1 MNEHEQLVDQ
11 AARHARS
18 VLFLGGLDAGKSTL
32 ARATAAFALRIG
44 RRVAYIDADVAQK
57 TVGPPATVGMKHIR
71 EPDDLIP
78 ERMSEAD
85 ALGFV
90 GSISPQDHLVPLVG
104 ALGRLRDRARNEGA
118 ELLIVDTGGEVS
130 GIRGQLVKYYKV
142 DVLEPDLVVGLQR
155 GEELEPILGVVD
167 RVFGIESVTAPVH
180 PDVKPSS
187 VEDRMAMREK
197 AMGRYFESAPLQ
209 RFRVRPTVFMPTLP
223 PMFDLQT
230 LDRLLVGLS
239 DGHGGFTGRGVL
251 STWPT
256 TGASGCSHPWQSH
269 PKRLDWDPFAWR
281 TRTAS
286 SAWTSGTSSGPSE
299 RRDGLPS
306 LIKKRRKKMR
316 KKKHKKL
323 LKRTRHQRL
332 KLGK

>member
-104 ALGRLRDRARNEGA
+104 ALGRLPDRARNEGA

-167 RVFGIESVTAPVH
+167 RFFGIESVTAPVH

-239 DGHGGFTGRGVL
+239 DGHGGFTGLGVL
-251 STWPT
+251 EHVADDGGLRLLSPV
-256 TGASGCSHPWQSH
+256 AEP
-269 PKRLDWDPFAWR
+269 PKALRLGSVRLEDTYRVKRVDLRNLF
-281 TRTAS
+281 
-286 SAWTSGTSSGPSE
+286 GTE
-299 RRDGLPS
+299 
-306 LIKKRRKKMR
+306 
-316 KKKHKKL
+316 
-323 LKRTRHQRL
+323 
-332 KLGK
+332 